1 MDGLRNLRGFLFSG
15 GRAME
20 VPLEWFYDN
29 LKLLLDGASD
39 LEGGGNFARD
49 HQIAEEMFRAE
60 LRRLDGRAM
69 Q

>member
-1 MDGLRNLRGFLFSG
+1 
-15 GRAME
+15 ME